1 MMWKKNQKN
10 SEDQATLDSMARCV
24 WFLQFELEN
33 ILVYNSSIFKGSER
47 QSLVV
52 LYKCSIVEK
61 SYDSFETY
69 ATCLY
74 CIFVQRKRKFN
85 F

>member
-24 WFLQFELEN
+24 WFLQFELDN
-33 ILVYNSSIFKGSER
+33 ILVYNSSILKGSER

-52 LYKCSIVEK
+52 KMRMQYCREIF
-61 SYDSFETY
+61 YDSFETY
-69 ATCLY
+69 ATCL
-74 CIFVQRKRKFN
+74 
-85 F
+85 